1 MNAHFMRQRQGGTAG
16 VELALI
22 LLATSFILPVVFL
35 FARVFYHYNVIKQ
48 ATQDAAQAMASTP
61 RVELITSSGMTAAKA
76 RSIRLVITAISS
88 AGITPPEDLVVE
100 IYCNGGACVAATPVV
115 EVRVFASFTL
125 FDGFWQ
131 DTRPWL
137 SDSYGAS
144 WTFSAASDAPYQ
156 N

>member
-1 MNAHFMRQRQGGTAG
+1 MNAHFMRHRQRGTAG

-48 ATQDAAQAMASTP
+48 ATQDAANALASTP
-61 RVELITSSGMTAAKA
+61 RIELVTFPGMAAAKA
-76 RSIRLVITAISS
+76 RSQQMVINAITS
-88 AGITPPEDLVVE
+88 AGITPPSSLIVDVL
-100 IYCNGGACVAATPVV
+100 CNGGTCVATVPVA
-115 EVRVFASFTL
+115 EVRVFASFSV
-125 FDGFWQ
+125 FDAFWQ

-137 SDSYGAS
+137 PDSYGAS
-144 WTFSAASDAPYQ
+144 WTFSATSDAPYQ